1 MLFAKKIKYEIE
13 KRTQKYKLFISNV
26 NGLLYTVY
34 IYIFMKIIIIIP
46 LLPI

>member
-26 NGLLYTVY
+26 NGLLYIY